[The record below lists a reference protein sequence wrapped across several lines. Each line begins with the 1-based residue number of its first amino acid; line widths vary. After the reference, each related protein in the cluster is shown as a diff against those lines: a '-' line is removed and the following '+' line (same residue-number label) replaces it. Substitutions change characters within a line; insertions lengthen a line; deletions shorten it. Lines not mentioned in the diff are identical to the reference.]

1 MSVPEVIASM
11 AGTIFKGLVQ
21 SGDSI
26 APGQDVIIL
35 ESMKMEIPIQ
45 AEMGGTVKEVKV
57 SEGEFVN
64 EGGVL
69 LTLE

>member
-1 MSVPEVIASM
+1 MPEIIATM
-11 AGTIFKGLVQ
+11 AGTIFKVLV
-21 SGDSI
+21 DVNDTVVE
-26 APGQDVIIL
+26 GQDVIVL

-45 AEMGGTVKEVKV
+45 SEYGGTVTEVKV
-57 SEGEFVN
+57 QEGEFVN